1 MDEKAT
7 KPGEKCT
14 DGKPTKP
21 LEKCM
26 DEECNIDITIDD
38 DMMETETGRQKKKET
53 EIGKGKL
60 MNIFSAS
67 QYMNTSYINILCKHV
82 I

>member
-7 KPGEKCT
+7 KPGEKCM

-26 DEECNIDITIDD
+26 DEERNMDITIDD
-38 DMMETETGRQKKKET
+38 DMMETNWHR
-53 EIGKGKL
+53 
-60 MNIFSAS
+60 
-67 QYMNTSYINILCKHV
+67 
-82 I
+82 